1 MAANVGAAEGSAT
14 GSERAG
20 RAGQAGDEGGAG
32 GQTGVPDAPGVP
44 VEAVTPLIRGIA
56 VLRRLTEADGVSSLS
71 GLERSTG
78 LARSTVDRITATL
91 ARRGYVRLDG
101 RDAVLAPR
109 LMELGNAYLAALRL
123 PRLLD
128 AHADAL
134 ADELDESVS
143 LAVGDQD
150 GIRFIHQATRRR
162 AMSLSFRIGDLLPA
176 ERTAPG
182 PLFATEWGEREW
194 ARWRERRAADP
205 EDRGFPAVP
214 ARSRPIGTETDSE
227 RRNPSGPTHGD
238 RYPAPDDGLSSTPTD
253 DGPASAPTDD
263 GRIVPTDADRDRGP
277 APGRTPSPET
287 GPLPTLGDDFE
298 RRTAEA
304 REDGWA
310 LDDQLIE
317 PGLVALAMPVRE
329 AGRIAC
335 VVSVVS
341 HTSRHTAAD
350 LRDTLLPR
358 LRAAV
363 AAMERELSGAA
374 PATAAAAA
382 TPSGLAVWTGASK
395 QELGREFV
403 ESLARGLT
411 VITAF
416 GEGRSE
422 LTLTEVAHA
431 TGLARATAR
440 RALITLEHLGYVTA
454 HARAFRLTPRVLGLG
469 FPPLSRTSL
478 AEIAAPHLTGLSERL
493 RESVSLA
500 VLTGDEIQ
508 YTARI
513 TTSRI
518 LSVHI
523 AVGTR
528 LPAYATSLGRVM
540 LADLPDPPLAGLRP
554 LTPRTIT
561 DPGRL
566 KAVLDRVRDEGYAFV
581 DEELEQGLRSIA
593 VPVRERGGRVVA
605 AVNVAMHSSR
615 RTSAQCVD
623 EVLPELLATAGSV
636 EADLRVAG
644 RFRRVPR
651 T

>member
-1 MAANVGAAEGSAT
+1 MPSNVAPPPGTGTSSAEAA
-14 GSERAG
+14 
-20 RAGQAGDEGGAG
+20 
-32 GQTGVPDAPGVP
+32 VPA
-44 VEAVTPLIRGIA
+44 EAVTPLIRGIA
-56 VLRRLTEADGVSSLS
+56 VLRRLTDADGVSSLS

-182 PLFATEWGEREW
+182 PLFATEWGDQEW

-214 ARSRPIGTETDSE
+214 ARSRPIEYGQD
-227 RRNPSGPTHGD
+227 
-238 RYPAPDDGLSSTPTD
+238 
-253 DGPASAPTDD
+253 
-263 GRIVPTDADRDRGP
+263 DRDAERDRCATNDTTKEQGAGRG
-277 APGRTPSPET
+277 ARR
-287 GPLPTLGDDFE
+287 LPTLGEDFE
-298 RRTAEA
+298 QRTAEA
-304 REDGWA
+304 REAGWA

-317 PGLVALAMPVRE
+317 PGLVAISMPVRE

-358 LRAAV
+358 LRQSV
-363 AAMERELSGAA
+363 AAMERELRESQRAESTA
-374 PATAAAAA
+374 PRTPTAP
-382 TPSGLAVWTGASK
+382 TGLAVWTGASK
-395 QELGREFV
+395 QELGRDFI

-416 GEGRSE
+416 GEDRAE
-422 LTLTEVAHA
+422 LNLTEVAQA

-440 RALITLEHLGYVTA
+440 RALITLEHLGYVST
-454 HARAFRLTPRVLGLG
+454 HDRVFRLTPRVLGLG

-478 AEIAAPHLTGLSERL
+478 AEIAAPHLTGLSQRL
-493 RESVSLA
+493 HDSVSLA
-500 VLTGDEIQ
+500 ILTGDEVQ
-508 YTARI
+508 YTGRVS
-513 TTSRI
+513 TSRI
-518 LSVHI
+518 MSAHI
-523 AVGTR
+523 AIGTR
-528 LPAYATSLGRVM
+528 LPAYPTALGRVM
-540 LADLPDPPLAGLRP
+540 LADLPEPPLTELLP

-561 DPGRL
+561 DPARL
-566 KAVLDRVRDEGYAFV
+566 KAVLKRVREEGYALV
-581 DEELEQGLRSIA
+581 DEELEVGLRSIA

-615 RTSAQCVD
+615 RTPEECVT
-623 EVLPELLATAGSV
+623 EVLPELRATVSRM
-636 EADLRVAG
+636 EEDLWVAG
-644 RFRRVPR
+644 RFRQVPR